1 MMELGG
7 HRVTASTMKP
17 HTCLISLAIALALP
31 CACLADKGDNSF
43 DKSIRAAQR
52 ALAEALDPFDKNGN
66 QVLERGEFGAVRK
79 AFSAA
84 PGGPL
89 AALDLNHDKILAD
102 SEMIYPVLPHAK
114 GKSPADRLKEFDT
127 DHNGKLEGAEVDGL
141 KKKLSAAS
149 EKAMKRLDRNGDGQ
163 LDEKEIKGI
172 NKMLARVSPPQPEKF
187 DPPSVPS
194 ALKPKFEV
202 EEIRKAVVV
211 DASK

>member
-7 HRVTASTMKP
+7 HRVTASTMQP
-17 HTCLISLAIALALP
+17 HTCLITLAVALTLP
-31 CACLADKGDNSF
+31 GACLADKGDNSF

-52 ALAEALDPFDKNGN
+52 RLAEALNPFDTNGN

-102 SEMIYPVLPHAK
+102 SEMTYPPLPHAK
-114 GKSPADRLKEFDT
+114 AKSPADRLKDIDT
-127 DHNGKLEGAEVDGL
+127 DHNGKLEGAEVEAL
-141 KKKLSAAS
+141 KKKLSAAPD
-149 EKAMKRLDRNGDGQ
+149 KAMKRLDRNSDGQ
-163 LDEKEIKGI
+163 LDDKEIKGI
-172 NKMLARVSPPQPEKF
+172 NKLLARVSPQPEKF

-194 ALKPKFEV
+194 APVPKIEV